1 MSKEKRK
8 IKLNFDFWTVVTLV
22 IALIFLVFFIYPL
35 FSLFISGF
43 KDAATGEF
51 TFANFI
57 KFFEKKYYYNA
68 LMNSFTVTICVT
80 ILAILIGSP

>member
-1 MSKEKRK
+1 MMKEKRK
-8 IKLNFDFWTVVTLV
+8 FKINFDFWTIVTLV

-57 KFFEKKYYYNA
+57 KFFEKKY
-68 LMNSFTVTICVT
+68 
-80 ILAILIGSP
+80 